1 MLCICVNDNIKLYNI
16 FLETQKDQ
24 LKKKNQTNQYL
35 NLSRKCPQTSSF

>member
-24 LKKKNQTNQYL
+24 LKKKTKQTNI
-35 NLSRKCPQTSSF
+35 